1 MGLAVDRLFNFNGFF
16 RELFTKTTMDTKTTY
31 VYVVENA
38 ETWKV
43 TYETILRPEAGNLHL
58 NTFRPRL
65 GSTTNL
71 PAPDS

>member
-43 TYETILRPEAGNLHL
+43 PNETILRPEAGNLHL
-58 NTFRPRL
+58 KASQLSYNGPWT
-65 GSTTNL
+65 S
-71 PAPDS
+71 